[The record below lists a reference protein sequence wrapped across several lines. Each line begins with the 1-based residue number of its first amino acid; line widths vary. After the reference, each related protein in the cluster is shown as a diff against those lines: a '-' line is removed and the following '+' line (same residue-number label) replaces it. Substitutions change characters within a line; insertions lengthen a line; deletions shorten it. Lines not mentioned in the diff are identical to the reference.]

1 MGMTE
6 ATGRALPGI
15 EGKVAL
21 VTGHSR
27 GMGRAVAELLAGMG
41 ARVVG
46 FDLPEIDLARLDA
59 IPGHVER
66 AAAEHGRID
75 ILINNA
81 GVIGIGTIV
90 DTPLDELE
98 RVLTIN
104 LKAPFMLMR
113 AVIPHMVAAGGGAIV
128 NNASDQALIGKR
140 ANAAYGASKAALAQL
155 TKSAALDWAEHGIRV
170 NAVAPGTVDTA
181 MIDQLMETL
190 AARFPSL
197 YSSDALAAYRDAIPL
212 KRFGR
217 PEEVAWLIAFLASD
231 AASFIT
237 GAVISIDGGYVAQ

>member
-1 MGMTE
+1 MSL
-6 ATGRALPGI
+6 ALPGI

-21 VTGHSR
+21 VTGHGR
-27 GMGRAVAELLAGMG
+27 GMGRAVAERLTSMG

-66 AAAEHGRID
+66 AVAEHGRID
-75 ILINNA
+75 ILVNNA

-140 ANAAYGASKAALAQL
+140 ACAAYGASKAALAQL

-181 MIDQLMETL
+181 MIGQLMETL

-197 YSSDALAAYRDAIPL
+197 YSNDALAAYRDAIPL